1 MDLEILSL
9 TAIWNRVEFKNP
21 LFNKSQVSLSL
32 ALVQS
37 KEVDQKNSWPQ
48 KLRCTNQLT
57 AKSSKTINTNCLQ
70 ESLHTT
76 KATDLYCWNYGNFPL
91 VMKCIEI
98 SGQLDQI
105 FFLIHQS
112 CIIVFRRGICTQQ
125 REKKYEGQLHEVP
138 ADKLKEQYNGPH
150 YRSLNH

>member
-1 MDLEILSL
+1 
-9 TAIWNRVEFKNP
+9 
-21 LFNKSQVSLSL
+21 
-32 ALVQS
+32 
-37 KEVDQKNSWPQ
+37 
-48 KLRCTNQLT
+48 
-57 AKSSKTINTNCLQ
+57 
-70 ESLHTT
+70 
-76 KATDLYCWNYGNFPL
+76 
-91 VMKCIEI
+91 MKCIEI

-112 CIIVFRRGICTQQ
+112 CIIVFRRGIGTQQ